1 MNLNL
6 QNKHVV
12 ISGGAKGIGAVAAR
26 FFRKEGAVPIIL
38 DLDKD
43 AGTRLVEELGCGKFI
58 EIDLRDEQG
67 CKYAIDSAIV
77 RRLLVNGQSEDKIL
91 TRTHGELDLIDQ
103 GAVRAFFEAER
114 PDQVYLAAA
123 RVGGILANDTYPAE
137 FIYEN
142 LMIAANVIHG
152 AFLSGVKKLL
162 FLGSNCIYPKF
173 APQPIPEDALLT
185 GALEPT
191 NEPYAIA
198 KIAGIKLCE
207 SYNRQYGQYGKK
219 GHGID
224 YRAVMPC
231 NLYGPGDNYDP
242 ESAHVIA
249 GLIRRFHEAKAANAP
264 SVTVWGTGA
273 PRRECLHV
281 DDMAA
286 ACVHV
291 MNLPV
296 AVWRQYTQ
304 PGQGYVNVGY
314 GSDVTIAELAR
325 LIARTVGYG
334 GRIVFDPDKPDGTPK
349 KLMDNSCL
357 NALGWRPEVTLEK
370 GLADAYEDF
379 LKNQNRQD
387 AMAEESR

>member
-1 MNLNL
+1 MNPTPR
-6 QNKHVV
+6 
-12 ISGGAKGIGAVAAR
+12 IYVAGHR
-26 FFRKEGAVPIIL
+26 G
-38 DLDKD
+38 
-43 AGTRLVEELGCGKFI
+43 LVG
-58 EIDLRDEQG
+58 
-67 CKYAIDSAIV
+67 SAIV
-77 RRLLVNGQSEDKIL
+77 RRLKAAGLPEKAIL
-91 TRTHGELDLIDQ
+91 TRARAALDLTEQ
-103 GAVRAFFEAER
+103 GAVRAFFEKER

-137 FIYEN
+137 FIYQN
-142 LMIAANVIHG
+142 LMIAANVIHA
-152 AFLSGVKKLL
+152 AFQHGVKKLL

-173 APQPIPEDALLT
+173 SPQPIQEDSLLS
-185 GALEPT
+185 GPLEPT

-207 SYNRQYGQYGKK
+207 SYNRQYGES
-219 GHGID
+219 HGVD

-242 ESAHVIA
+242 ESSHVVA
-249 GLIRRFHEAKAANAP
+249 ALIRRFHEAKVSNAS

-286 ACVHV
+286 ACIHV

-296 AVWRQYTQ
+296 AVWRQYTR
-304 PGQGYVNVGY
+304 PRQGYVNVGY

-334 GRIVFDPDKPDGTPK
+334 GRIVFDPDKPNGAPK
-349 KLMDNSCL
+349 KLMDNSHL
-357 NALGWRPEVTLEK
+357 EAFGWRAGVTLEK
-370 GLADAYEDF
+370 GLASAYEDF
-379 LKNQNRQD
+379 LKPRNRPD
-387 AMAEESR
+387 AKQ